1 MRTTEYADELAT
13 GVSGDARVE
22 RLLVHGTGDVEIRF
36 SWWKNGN
43 IATRPLDV
51 TEEHLLDLMR
61 SGILAGV
68 FTGPFM
74 KQLEQMLKTH
84 LNGGNI

>member
-1 MRTTEYADELAT
+1 MRSTNYADELAT
-13 GVSGDARVE
+13 GISGDARVE
-22 RLLVHGTGDVEIRF
+22 RLQVHGTGDVEIRF

-68 FTGPFM
+68 FTDAFM
-74 KQLEQMLKTH
+74 KQLEQMLHKH
-84 LNGGNI
+84 LNGGSI